1 MLDINI
7 TLQKLLTDVF
17 NYNFISVTPVSK
29 GFFTIF
35 VSGDFTPNR
44 YTARDRVIKGLLTA
58 LDSYDIN
65 YDLPAYGLF
74 KIPNL
79 NIEHLIGLF
88 RIIGPTIQGDNK
100 C

>member
-7 TLQKLLTDVF
+7 TLQKLLTDIF

-35 VSGDFTPNR
+35 ISGDFTANR
-44 YTARDRVIKGLLTA
+44 FTTRDRVIGGLLRT
-58 LDSYDIN
+58 LDSYEID
-65 YDLPAYGLF
+65 YELLAYGLF
-74 KIPNL
+74 KIPNM
-79 NIEHLIGLF
+79 NIEHILGLF
-88 RIIGPTIQGDNK
+88 RIIGPKIQGDYK